1 MFWLKIS
8 QLHLHVH
15 LILKNPS
22 LKTKYGLRLTVSTS
36 RLSSWRTDSSNERI
50 RGDHGGEMKA
60 MRVHEN
66 WIEVWGQLT
75 RGGGV
80 SVQSNETKY
89 THISREVQK
98 KRHLLRRCLC
108 G

>member
-1 MFWLKIS
+1 MFGLKIS

-36 RLSSWRTDSSNERI
+36 RLSSNERI

-60 MRVHEN
+60 VRGHEN